1 MTAVLSIRGLTK
13 SYKPGIP
20 VLKGIDLEFEE
31 RGMTA
36 IIGIFVY
43 PGSWDTHLTWAALLL
58 LVIARGPGWLSLD
71 ALTGFDRPRR

>member
-36 IIGIFVY
+36 IIGPSGTGKSTLIRIINRLVD
-43 PGSWDTHLTWAALLL
+43 PSDGS
-58 LVIARGPGWLSLD
+58 VCFKGEELSHIE
-71 ALTGFDRPRR
+71 GR